1 MWKKTDSDPQPQPTN
16 TKPAPRPGRAPSGD
30 GAIIGAS
37 INIDGDLSGD
47 EDLTIHGRVKGQIN
61 LPKHA
66 LRIGGDGR
74 VEAKVKARSIQVDG
88 TVQGDLTAEHEIVIR
103 KSGNVRGNLMA
114 PRIGLE
120 EGAKFKGS
128 IDMEPQETSRRHETN
143 KQPRPQ
149 QRNSDGASAT
159 ENKAAG

>member
-1 MWKKTDSDPQPQPTN
+1 MWKKTDSESQPEPTN
-16 TKPAPRPGRAPSGD
+16 SIPAPRASRAPSGN

-37 INIDGDLSGD
+37 IVIDGDLSGD

-61 LPKHA
+61 LPKHT

-74 VEAKVKARSIQVDG
+74 VEAKVKAQSIQVDG
-88 TVQGDLTAEHEIVIR
+88 TVKGDLTAEHEIVIR

-128 IDMEPQETSRRHETN
+128 IDMEPQDSGRGQETKKSP
-143 KQPRPQ
+143 QPQHRKP
-149 QRNSDGASAT
+149 DGASAT
-159 ENKAAG
+159 ENTAAG